1 MKKAILGFAIILIVL
16 TYAIS
21 LTLRDPSALP
31 SALETPNYPGFYD
44 YRGILN
50 IQTTLSSGY
59 LQPQEIIRLAQEN
72 KLDFIVF
79 QDLNRFIPGGPT
91 EGWQRQLLVFNG
103 AKFSYL
109 ESRILVLQPDRL
121 KSVESLGQAQTIIAD
136 LLSSERRENSKSDSL
151 ILGQAS
157 RDGTEWTGIV
167 PEGVAGLEVINVH
180 QHINRLWRDERM
192 TLLWSMLIYP
202 FNAQLALVRLFAD
215 LDIDFSSWDRLSRER
230 KTYGILGSDAG
241 QPAMILGWP
250 VNTPSY
256 DSLFKLAS
264 NHVLLRS
271 ELTGDLE
278 SDRQKILNAILNGHS
293 YLAFDSLGQTKGFAT
308 WYEDSNGIQS
318 LGSRPHLDDRSRLLV
333 RLPKKPTVPFET
345 VILRDG
351 VGVMTSNSTETEY
364 RIYQPGVYRVAVRL
378 FVSPSILDGGR
389 WIPWILTNPI
399 TVLERAQSSRS
410 SASAFH

>member
-1 MKKAILGFAIILIVL
+1 MKKAILGFAIILVVL

-31 SALETPNYPGFYD
+31 SALEMPNHPGFYD

-50 IQTTLSSGY
+50 VQSTLSNGY

-72 KLDFIVF
+72 KLDFLVF
-79 QDLNRFIPGGPT
+79 QDLNRFIPGGPA

-136 LLSSERRENSKSDSL
+136 LLSSERRVSSKSDSL

-215 LDIDFSSWDRLSRER
+215 LDIDFGSWDRLSRER

-241 QPAMILGWP
+241 QPAKILGWP
-250 VNTPSY
+250 VNIPSY
-256 DSLFKLAS
+256 ESLFKLAS

-271 ELTGDLE
+271 ELTGDFE
-278 SDRQKILNAILNGHS
+278 SDREKILNALVNGHS

-308 WYEDSNGIQS
+308 WYEDSKGIQS
-318 LGSRPHLDDRSRLLV
+318 LGSRPQLDDRSRLLV

-345 VILRDG
+345 VILKDG

-378 FVSPSILDGGR
+378 FVSPSVLDGGR
-389 WIPWILTNPI
+389 WIPWILTNPV
-399 TVLERAQSSRS
+399 TVQERAQSSRS